1 MEPTRIDSS
10 GWNKKED
17 RMPLRK
23 ILVKAAIDGNFI
35 FYQDIINCVIS
46 WVNLIIYIYYL
57 NNFEEIRLSTWYK
70 WFQYSVHTY
79 FILDFSFRILCW
91 KYPRVMISQ
100 FCNILEMLTTV
111 PFFVALIFGQGD
123 LDNYYFR
130 LCIMLDTVRVY
141 LTKRVIDGT
150 TSDNFRDILH
160 IGNIMLLIIIFPAA
174 FCSFVESTYPTDPD
188 YDQFSR
194 TDTTYGQMVYYIFI
208 SMTFIGYGT
217 QVFTDVGKVFMTF
230 FLMTAFAVL
239 PT

>member
-1 MEPTRIDSS
+1 
-10 GWNKKED
+10 
-17 RMPLRK
+17 
-23 ILVKAAIDGNFI
+23 
-35 FYQDIINCVIS
+35 
-46 WVNLIIYIYYL
+46 
-57 NNFEEIRLSTWYK
+57 
-70 WFQYSVHTY
+70 
-79 FILDFSFRILCW
+79 
-91 KYPRVMISQ
+91 
-100 FCNILEMLTTV
+100 
-111 PFFVALIFGQGD
+111 
-123 LDNYYFR
+123 
-130 LCIMLDTVRVY
+130 MLDTVRVY